1 MTSPTDPWAALPMGS
16 WDVQEPIASWPPEV
30 TSEQTRRALAAGFLV
45 DLEAVGRDFGQD
57 RCPSCG
63 ARAFRVI
70 GDAHATLFHFYVAG
84 ALRHDCDRK
93 TDPTSDHPAWTRRQ
107 LELAGQGTLW
117 PTHEPQPKVKR
128 DE

>member
-1 MTSPTDPWAALPMGS
+1 MTCPTDG
-16 WDVQEPIASWPPEV
+16 IGNWPSDV

-45 DLEAVGRDFGQD
+45 DLEAVGRDFARDHCLQCG
-57 RCPSCG
+57 CPV
-63 ARAFRVI
+63 FLIV
-70 GDAHATLFHFYVAG
+70 GDEHRTPFNFYIAG

-93 TDPTSDHPAWTRRQ
+93 ADPTGDHPAWTRRQ